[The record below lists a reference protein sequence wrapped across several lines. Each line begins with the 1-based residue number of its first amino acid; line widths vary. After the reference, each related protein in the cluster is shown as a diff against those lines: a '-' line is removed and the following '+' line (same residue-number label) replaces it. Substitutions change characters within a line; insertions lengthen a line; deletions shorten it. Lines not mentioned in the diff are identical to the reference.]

1 MEVFAFPVSTLVP
14 FRVAHPT
21 PGQQPRTQCTSGRD
35 HRPASLLSLLHEH
48 GTVATRASQ
57 FYGAL
62 EREEKKDEIE
72 EGEGKYGNEVE
83 KEEEHADMTGN
94 RRSEEFLGIGR
105 QNEEPLGRGLGQEQG
120 GLVQNLTALLCAK
133 TLKLGYSLENEHPPH
148 PWARGPGGVE
158 TWSGAR
164 GKRVKVSPS
173 QKAMGE
179 VSQWVLL
186 FALF

>member
-1 MEVFAFPVSTLVP
+1 M
-14 FRVAHPT
+14 
-21 PGQQPRTQCTSGRD
+21 
-35 HRPASLLSLLHEH
+35 
-48 GTVATRASQ
+48 
-57 FYGAL
+57 
-62 EREEKKDEIE
+62 
-72 EGEGKYGNEVE
+72 
-83 KEEEHADMTGN
+83 MGN

-158 TWSGAR
+158 NWSGAR